1 MVECLTVCTSNLPL
15 AATAMGGSSLLRRM
29 EMLVP
34 ERRTSDATCNTT
46 LMLMMVSEMAL
57 SIAISFWFVSGQ
69 QQAIAAPPQLAQTDL
84 SATAN
89 VLADKPDQM
98 TAEASAFVKRL
109 WERDAEFDP
118 RSVEMIRSWVKRVE
132 PRAQLSCKAQRG
144 ECTVGAAIV
153 RGADGCYSCS
163 LRSMSSCTVSL
174 DDDRTWRRT
183 RIQRGDRQCG
193 RFRSRD

>member
-1 MVECLTVCTSNLPL
+1 
-15 AATAMGGSSLLRRM
+15 
-29 EMLVP
+29 MLVP

-46 LMLMMVSEMAL
+46 LMLMMVREMAL

-132 PRAQLSCKAQRG
+132 PRR
-144 ECTVGAAIV
+144 
-153 RGADGCYSCS
+153 
-163 LRSMSSCTVSL
+163 RS
-174 DDDRTWRRT
+174 
-183 RIQRGDRQCG
+183 
-193 RFRSRD
+193 